1 MKPEM
6 RGRRARRGAAA
17 AVFATF
23 LALTSHILGGGS
35 MPTLMGIAVPLALS
49 ALVCVLLAG
58 RKLSLP
64 RLSVSVGISQTLF
77 HSLFSVFTPTHTM
90 TGPMTAL
97 DRQAMQHAGMGH
109 DPGSAMAS
117 MPSMGGSGAMM
128 HSHASPQ
135 MMLMHVIA
143 GIVTIAVIY
152 WAEALPARLSEF
164 ARRVIDAIVPVLVTI
179 RPLPERPRLTVAITV
194 LAPHALTTLRSPVL
208 RRGPPHPAF

>member
-1 MKPEM
+1 
-6 RGRRARRGAAA
+6 
-17 AVFATF
+17 
-23 LALTSHILGGGS
+23 

-117 MPSMGGSGAMM
+117 MSSMGGSGAMM

-179 RPLPERPRLTVAITV
+179 RPLPERPRLTVAITI
-194 LAPHALTTLRSPVL
+194 LAPHALTILRSPVL
-208 RRGPPHPAF
+208 RRGPPHLAF